1 MKLTRASSRQSGFSL
16 TEILVTVGVIGIL
29 AGISLQTFG
38 NVNEG
43 AKLTQARRIAAK
55 LNAAVKGFNQSM
67 WDIPTPLDDSDTL
80 DELKVLRSLQYKP
93 ALSIGSFNSGAPFYP
108 PTWNPATSAATT
120 DYRLRW
126 NGFNFE
132 LLELGVAGKGLKIN
146 LNGSDQSAP
155 YTFPSNYKLEGAR

>member
-16 TEILVTVGVIGIL
+16 TEILVTVGVIGVL

-43 AKLTQARRIAAK
+43 ARLGQARSIAAK
-55 LNAAVKGFNQSM
+55 LNAAVKGFNQSN
-67 WDIPTPLDDSDTL
+67 WDMPTPLDDADTQ

-93 ALSIGSFNSGAPFYP
+93 PHAVGSFNSGAPFYP
-108 PTWNPATSAATT
+108 PTWNPAASAAAT

-132 LLELGVAGKGLKIN
+132 LLEPGVAGKGLKIN
-146 LNGSDQSAP
+146 FDGTDQSAP
-155 YTFPSNYKLEGAR
+155 YTFPSNYKIEGAR